1 MIEEWELGV
10 LYLKER
16 DRKASEQLAARSVK
30 EKYLNW
36 IFSKERD
43 LLLFM
48 GTTFPDNSWVV
59 IGVFY
64 PPKQQQ
70 GLLDFGDANLV

>member
-1 MIEEWELGV
+1 M
-10 LYLKER
+10 
-16 DRKASEQLAARSVK
+16 K

-36 IFSKERD
+36 MFSKERD
-43 LLLFM
+43 PMLFM
-48 GTTFPDNSWVV
+48 GTTFPYNSWVV

-64 PPKQQQ
+64 PPRQQQ